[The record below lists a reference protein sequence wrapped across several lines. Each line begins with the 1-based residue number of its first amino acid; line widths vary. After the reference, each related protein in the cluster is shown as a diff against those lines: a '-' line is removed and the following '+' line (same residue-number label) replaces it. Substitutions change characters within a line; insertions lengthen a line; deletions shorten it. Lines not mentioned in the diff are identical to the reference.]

1 MNPLSKMEEIF
12 SDTEKQLLK
21 QQEEL
26 AEFIKT
32 GEAEL
37 MRNKELYLKV
47 TGALEGVSIVRGRI
61 SDLNSNTE
69 ELFDRWNVERH

>member
-1 MNPLSKMEEIF
+1 MEEIF

-26 AEFIKT
+26 VEFIKT

-37 MRNKELYLKV
+37 MRNKELYP
-47 TGALEGVSIVRGRI
+47 
-61 SDLNSNTE
+61 
-69 ELFDRWNVERH
+69 

>member
-1 MNPLSKMEEIF
+1 MEEIF

-47 TGALEGVSIVRGRI
+47 TGALEGVAIVRGRI
-61 SDLNSNTE
+61 SELNSNTE
-69 ELFDRWNVERH
+69 EIFDRWDVERH

>member
-1 MNPLSKMEEIF
+1 MEEIF

-47 TGALEGVSIVRGRI
+47 TGALEGVAIVRGRI
-61 SDLNSNTE
+61 SELDSNTE
-69 ELFDRWNVERH
+69 EITDRWNVERH

>member
-1 MNPLSKMEEIF
+1 MEEIF

-47 TGALEGVSIVRGRI
+47 TGALEGVAIVRGRI
-61 SDLNSNTE
+61 SELNSNTE
-69 ELFDRWNVERH
+69 EIFDNWDVERH

>member
-1 MNPLSKMEEIF
+1 MEEIF

-47 TGALEGVSIVRGRI
+47 TGALEGVAIVRGRI
-61 SDLNSNTE
+61 SELDSNTE
-69 ELFDRWNVERH
+69 EIFDRWNVERY

>member
-1 MNPLSKMEEIF
+1 MEEIF

-26 AEFIKT
+26 AEFIKK

-47 TGALEGVSIVRGRI
+47 TGALEGVAIVRGRI
-61 SDLNSNTE
+61 SELNSNTE
-69 ELFDRWNVERH
+69 EILDH

>member
-1 MNPLSKMEEIF
+1 MEEIF

-47 TGALEGVSIVRGRI
+47 TGALEGVAIVRGRI
-61 SDLNSNTE
+61 SELNSNTE
-69 ELFDRWNVERH
+69 EIFDRWNVERH

>member
-1 MNPLSKMEEIF
+1 MEEIF

-47 TGALEGVSIVRGRI
+47 TGALEGVAIVRGRI

-69 ELFDRWNVERH
+69 EVFDRWNVERH

>member
-1 MNPLSKMEEIF
+1 MEEIF
-12 SDTEKQLLK
+12 SDTEKQMRK

-37 MRNKELYLKV
+37 IRNKELYLKV
-47 TGALEGVSIVRGRI
+47 TGALEGVAIVRGRI

-69 ELFDRWNVERH
+69 EVFDR

>member
-1 MNPLSKMEEIF
+1 MEEIF

-47 TGALEGVSIVRGRI
+47 TGALEGVAIVRGRI
-61 SDLNSNTE
+61 SELNSNTE
-69 ELFDRWNVERH
+69 EILDRWDVERH

>member
-1 MNPLSKMEEIF
+1 MEEIF
-12 SDTEKQLLK
+12 SDTEKQLRK

-47 TGALEGVSIVRGRI
+47 TGALEGVAIVRGRI
-61 SDLNSNTE
+61 SELNSNTE
-69 ELFDRWNVERH
+69 EIFDRWDVERH

>member
-1 MNPLSKMEEIF
+1 MEEIF
-12 SDTEKQLLK
+12 ADTEKQLLK

-32 GEAEL
+32 GETEL

-47 TGALEGVSIVRGRI
+47 TGALEGVAIVRGRI
-61 SDLNSNTE
+61 SELNSNTE
-69 ELFDRWNVERH
+69 EIFDR

>member
-1 MNPLSKMEEIF
+1 MEEIF
-12 SDTEKQLLK
+12 SDTEKQLIK

-47 TGALEGVSIVRGRI
+47 TGALEGMAIVRGRI
-61 SDLNSNTE
+61 AALE
-69 ELFDRWNVERH
+69 ETPAEDFDR

>member
-1 MNPLSKMEEIF
+1 MEEIF

-26 AEFIKT
+26 AELIKT

-47 TGALEGVSIVRGRI
+47 TGALEGVAIVRGRI
-61 SDLNSNTE
+61 SELDSNTE
-69 ELFDRWNVERH
+69 EITDRWNVERY

>member
-1 MNPLSKMEEIF
+1 MEEIF
-12 SDTEKQLLK
+12 TDTEKQLLK

-47 TGALEGVSIVRGRI
+47 TGALEGVAIVRGRI
-61 SDLNSNTE
+61 SELNSNTE
-69 ELFDRWNVERH
+69 ETFDRWDVERH

>member
-1 MNPLSKMEEIF
+1 MEEIF

-47 TGALEGVSIVRGRI
+47 TGALEGVAIVRGRI
-61 SDLNSNTE
+61 SELNSNTE
-69 ELFDRWNVERH
+69 EILDR

>member
-1 MNPLSKMEEIF
+1 MEEIF

-47 TGALEGVSIVRGRI
+47 TGALEGVAIVRGRI
-61 SDLNSNTE
+61 SELNSNTE
-69 ELFDRWNVERH
+69 EIFDRWNVERY